1 MYLIANNLDSSE
13 TFNVAKELSKRGYK
27 KDEIRKNMEW

>member
-13 TFNVAKELSKRGYK
+13 TFNIAKELSKIGYK
-27 KDEIRKNMEW
+27 KDKIRKNMEW

>member
-13 TFNVAKELSKRGYK
+13 TFNFAKKLSKIGYK
-27 KDEIRKNMEW
+27 KDEIRKNME